1 MIDIVKLND
10 DQLRI
15 VDKIEAEAARQGI
28 DPRLALAVA
37 NIETGGKYLH
47 KVGNKVLTSPKGA
60 LGVMQLLPTT
70 AKSLGVDPLDEDQN
84 IQGGITYLKQ
94 HYNTFKDPYKAAA
107 AYNAGPGTKFLKTGE
122 FKDLPEETLLYLDK
136 LEKLYPESEV
146 GKAPAEVVEKTAE
159 EVSEEAPA
167 ESVLPEVSTTL
178 PPSLSEA
185 PSEPP
190 PIDPKTGKLVGATA
204 GAVAGTLETGVNYL
218 TGRRQRLAEEAR
230 RLAEAADLR
239 SPGEKYKTKTGFG
252 KGEGYTV
259 REVSDE
265 FKQARERAAAR
276 GKVSSKIQELHGV
289 DAVKKGLLSIEGWA
303 REQQMLKELADKMR
317 LKQVAEATSKTL
329 GKIPFGSTLAGL
341 GAGIDVA
348 EAAKRYQEGDI
359 GGAAISGVSA
369 LGQAGM
375 LAPHPAPRLLGTL
388 ATAGAMPVDY
398 IYRMR
403 KINEERRKKGLPP
416 ITRGQEEIEYDPTGM
431 PIR

>member
-1 MIDIVKLND
+1 MIDIEKLND

-15 VDKIEAEAARQGI
+15 VDKIEAEATRQGL

-37 NIETGGKYLH
+37 NIETGGKYRH
-47 KVGNKVLTSPKGA
+47 KIGNKVLTSPKGA

-70 AKSLGVDPLDEDQN
+70 AKSLGVDPLDENQN
-84 IQGGITYLKQ
+84 IQGGISYLKQ
-94 HYNTFKDPYKAAA
+94 HYDTFKDPYKAAA

-122 FKDLPEETLLYLDK
+122 FKDLPKETLLYLDQ
-136 LEKLYPESEV
+136 LEKLYPESEI
-146 GKAPAEVVEKTAE
+146 GKAPAEPAE
-159 EVSEEAPA
+159 QAPA
-167 ESVLPEVSTTL
+167 ESVLPEVSTAL

-204 GAVAGTLETGVNYL
+204 GAVIGTLETGENYL
-218 TGRRQRLAEEAR
+218 TGRRQRIAEEAR
-230 RLAEAADLR
+230 RLAEATDLR
-239 SPGEKYKTKTGFG
+239 SPGEKYKTKTGYG

-276 GKVSSKIQELHGV
+276 GKVSSKIQQLHGV
-289 DAVKKGLLSIEGWA
+289 DAVQKGLLSIEGWA
-303 REQQMLKELADKMR
+303 REQQMLKELADKAR
-317 LKQVAEATSKTL
+317 LKQVAQATSKTL

-341 GAGIDVA
+341 GAGIDTA

-359 GGAAISGVSA
+359 GGAGISGISA
-369 LGQAGM
+369 LGQAAT
-375 LAPHPAPRLLGTL
+375 LIPHPVPRLGGALTTL
-388 ATAGAMPVDY
+388 AAMPADY
-398 IYRMR
+398 IYKMMR
-403 KINEERRKKGLPP
+403 ENEERRKKGRAPA
-416 ITRGQEEIEYDPTGM
+416 TRGQREIEYDPMGN